1 MRKKKK
7 YGSSTHTCQQARRTE
22 GARYHLDH
30 IDSARTAPT
39 RLRSRESDGN
49 VRRVQLLA
57 HIEHKFKEYGQSS
70 PIVLYVQ
77 TLIDSMA
84 DLLTIAKTLSGFN
97 KPPERDWLS
106 IKTYFDFEERVC
118 NTESHTSQRRYH
130 KLKAG

>member
-1 MRKKKK
+1 MV
-7 YGSSTHTCQQARRTE
+7 QARILVNKQDELRE
-22 GARYHLDH
+22 LEYHLDH

-77 TLIDSMA
+77 TLIDSIA

-106 IKTYFDFEERVC
+106 VKTYFDFEERVC
-118 NTESHTSQRRYH
+118 NTESHYFAEKIS
-130 KLKAG
+130 